1 MSTNTIQL
9 QDVLPRAGLVIDN
22 HKPFTCRPQ
31 RDKLI
36 VAKLRQARVIG
47 RAFLKRNE
55 YRGTLN
61 AALEAMFIAAAQ
73 DNVRAKL
80 TKAANDDDDDD
91 DDDDEGGYLD
101 FVDEVKKHVEWAQQL
116 SSSVFLDFFTALLGA
131 RVAWNANPRQPLD
144 PNNHSTTAKVAQA
157 LLDLEPGL

>member
-1 MSTNTIQL
+1 MSYQTIQL
-9 QDVLPRAGLVIDN
+9 HDVLPRAGFVIDN
-22 HKPFTCRPQ
+22 HSPFTCRPQ

-36 VAKLRQARVIG
+36 VVKLRQARVIG

-61 AALEAMFIAAAQ
+61 AALETMFIAAAR

-80 TKAANDDDDDD
+80 TKAANDDEDGG
-91 DDDDEGGYLD
+91 DDEGGYLD

-131 RVAWNANPRQPLD
+131 RVNWNNNPRQPLD
-144 PNNHSTTAKVAQA
+144 PNNHSTTAKAAQA
-157 LLDLEPGL
+157 LLGLEPGL